1 MPATNGLSVKGVIFK
16 RAGVAVAE
24 INATSGP
31 NITRTAVKAT
41 QLDSP
46 GGWNEYIPGFK
57 DGGEITLNMNF
68 TRNGWV
74 DFMDDMDTT
83 TKVAYSI
90 VFPDDRATEIQV
102 DALAIGLGIAIPE
115 DGKVNMDVTLKVSG
129 AVELVS

>member
-1 MPATNGLSVKGVIFK
+1 MPATQGLSVKGVIFK
-16 RAGVAVAE
+16 RAGVAIAE
-24 INATSGP
+24 VNAISGP

-46 GGWNEYIPGFK
+46 EGYNEYIPGFK

-74 DFMDDMDTT
+74 DFMADMDNTA
-83 TKVAYSI
+83 KVAYSV
-90 VFPDDRATEIQV
+90 VFPDDGATEIQV
-102 DALAIGLGIAIPE
+102 DALATGLGIAIPE